1 MDLFEVVFSFSAL
14 HDLRALRKYEQQIVM
29 DGIYSQLL
37 NEPARETSNRKR
49 MRSNGVANWEMR
61 VGRYRVFYE
70 VEEQARIVTVLA
82 VGFKI
87 GNQLFVRGE
96 KRKL

>member
-1 MDLFEVVFSFSAL
+1 MAKPGDNMDLFEVVFSFSAL

-61 VGRYRVFYE
+61 VGS
-70 VEEQARIVTVLA
+70 
-82 VGFKI
+82 
-87 GNQLFVRGE
+87 QLYIRGE